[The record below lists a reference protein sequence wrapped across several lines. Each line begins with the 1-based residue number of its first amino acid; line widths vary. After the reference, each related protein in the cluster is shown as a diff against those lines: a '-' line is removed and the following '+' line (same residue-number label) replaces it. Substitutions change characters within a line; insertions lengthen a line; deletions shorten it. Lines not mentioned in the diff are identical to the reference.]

1 MMFSLTIILP
11 LLNAQIDQPI
21 AEKTVDVLGL
31 IGFKRGEEVIPINGT
46 SIPLN
51 ANDTIWLLALSDL
64 SLEYGPMDR
73 NIMNNVQVSA
83 GNEISLRPEVIKCCD
98 TAVKYRIKITSQSTL
113 HFGSFEEA
121 SLLYVGNDE
130 IRIVTPSL
138 SLGSDSVRIKLD
150 GLPQGSSTQLALLKP
165 GTEKNNASGRY
176 GVIQYQSVV
185 KPQSTLQIM
194 YDPNIIG
201 GGIES
206 TIHFMLISS
215 RTFMSETIDS
225 ENIMRMYRDGIVAST
240 KVKVN
245 RTANVTIPV
254 NIDLS
259 LLGEPGTGGDT
270 PLQLGLHFLYV
281 HIEGEKISPREQGE
295 NMGADNAASNYL
307 GIGGGVT
314 ATTEVFLPIYVLK
327 NDGYTLIDQMQS
339 SERVITLSF
348 SKIIQDKII
357 AVATSII
364 HGVTS
369 LLYSAEL
376 MIQMTEITF
385 YDGGQLVS
393 NYELI
398 FESNLP
404 STQFG
409 GITYVLGETL
419 GDTALLTQ
427 VKVFN
432 FTLPSYEI
440 NGEDR
445 NEIGFSE
452 ILNLTSKLN
461 QVSVSPI
468 NDLGEPLS
476 NGWVTMEKGHEQY
489 RYLADSS
496 KILRIPSGTYTIKLI
511 VGENI
516 EEEKTITIDSSQTI
530 TLTANTIKTLD
541 VILLAILLIEIP
553 VAAILGIMIIRS
565 NNHP

>member
-1 MMFSLTIILP
+1 
-11 LLNAQIDQPI
+11 
-21 AEKTVDVLGL
+21 
-31 IGFKRGEEVIPINGT
+31 
-46 SIPLN
+46 
-51 ANDTIWLLALSDL
+51 
-64 SLEYGPMDR
+64 
-73 NIMNNVQVSA
+73 
-83 GNEISLRPEVIKCCD
+83 
-98 TAVKYRIKITSQSTL
+98 
-113 HFGSFEEA
+113 
-121 SLLYVGNDE
+121 
-130 IRIVTPSL
+130 
-138 SLGSDSVRIKLD
+138 
-150 GLPQGSSTQLALLKP
+150 
-165 GTEKNNASGRY
+165 
-176 GVIQYQSVV
+176 
-185 KPQSTLQIM
+185 
-194 YDPNIIG
+194 
-201 GGIES
+201 
-206 TIHFMLISS
+206 
-215 RTFMSETIDS
+215 
-225 ENIMRMYRDGIVAST
+225 
-240 KVKVN
+240 
-245 RTANVTIPV
+245 
-254 NIDLS
+254 
-259 LLGEPGTGGDT
+259 
-270 PLQLGLHFLYV
+270 
-281 HIEGEKISPREQGE
+281 
-295 NMGADNAASNYL
+295 
-307 GIGGGVT
+307 
-314 ATTEVFLPIYVLK
+314 
-327 NDGYTLIDQMQS
+327 
-339 SERVITLSF
+339 VITLSF
-348 SKIIQDKII
+348 SKVIQDKII

-369 LLYSAEL
+369 SLYSAEL
-376 MIQMTEITF
+376 MIQMTEIAF

-398 FESNLP
+398 FEPNLP

>member
-1 MMFSLTIILP
+1 
-11 LLNAQIDQPI
+11 
-21 AEKTVDVLGL
+21 
-31 IGFKRGEEVIPINGT
+31 
-46 SIPLN
+46 
-51 ANDTIWLLALSDL
+51 
-64 SLEYGPMDR
+64 
-73 NIMNNVQVSA
+73 
-83 GNEISLRPEVIKCCD
+83 
-98 TAVKYRIKITSQSTL
+98 
-113 HFGSFEEA
+113 
-121 SLLYVGNDE
+121 
-130 IRIVTPSL
+130 
-138 SLGSDSVRIKLD
+138 
-150 GLPQGSSTQLALLKP
+150 
-165 GTEKNNASGRY
+165 
-176 GVIQYQSVV
+176 
-185 KPQSTLQIM
+185 M

-307 GIGGGVT
+307 GIGGGVI

-348 SKIIQDKII
+348 SKVIQDKII